1 MVKNLGLEK
10 YISLMNISSV
20 IVGNSSSGI
29 IEAPSVK
36 VPTVNIGIRQNG
48 RIKAKSVLSCEN
60 DRASITKT
68 IKKALSKKF
77 KNQINKYDNPYSKNN
92 TSFLIA
98 DIINKIDEKKLLLK
112 TFHNIK

>member
-1 MVKNLGLEK
+1 MVKNLDLKK

-36 VPTVNIGIRQNG
+36 VLTVNIGIRQNG

-92 TSFLIA
+92 TSFTTNKLMRK
-98 DIINKIDEKKLLLK
+98 IIIK